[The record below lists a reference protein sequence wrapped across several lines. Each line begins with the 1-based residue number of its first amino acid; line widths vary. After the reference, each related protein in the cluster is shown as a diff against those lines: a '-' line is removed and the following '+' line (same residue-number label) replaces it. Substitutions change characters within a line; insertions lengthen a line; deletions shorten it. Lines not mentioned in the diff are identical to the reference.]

1 MRWTPDGSRERASGE
16 HRVRVD
22 SGHHTQRVIP
32 AVASHRSPSRSGH
45 TTILYG
51 PRAAKGAPIHLHR
64 RGSAGSANGRFH
76 DRAEAGRLLAE
87 RLGAYAR
94 RDGVIVLGLPR
105 GGVPVAFEVAQALAA
120 PLDVFVV
127 RKLGVPGREELA
139 LGAIA
144 SGGGR
149 VVNSR
154 LVEELGIPEDEVE
167 AIEARERRELA
178 RRERDYR
185 GERSPPDLA
194 GRTAM
199 LVDDGLA
206 TGSTMLAAVRAVQQE
221 CPAQLV
227 VAVPVAPEGVC
238 AALRREAD
246 DVVCLLTPAAFRSV
260 GTWYRDFS
268 QVRDDRVRSLLER
281 SRQPSAQ

>member
-1 MRWTPDGSRERASGE
+1 
-16 HRVRVD
+16 
-22 SGHHTQRVIP
+22 
-32 AVASHRSPSRSGH
+32 
-45 TTILYG
+45 
-51 PRAAKGAPIHLHR
+51 
-64 RGSAGSANGRFH
+64 
-76 DRAEAGRLLAE
+76 
-87 RLGAYAR
+87 
-94 RDGVIVLGLPR
+94 
-105 GGVPVAFEVAQALAA
+105 
-120 PLDVFVV
+120 
-127 RKLGVPGREELA
+127 
-139 LGAIA
+139 
-144 SGGGR
+144 
-149 VVNSR
+149 
-154 LVEELGIPEDEVE
+154 
-167 AIEARERRELA
+167 
-178 RRERDYR
+178 
-185 GERSPPDLA
+185 
-194 GRTAM
+194 M